1 MFTTIDHFKAAWTKE
16 SGNTRKFMEA
26 LTDDSLRQAVVDDH
40 RTLGRMAWH
49 IAQCIPEMGNQTGLN
64 VKGPAEKAPVPDTA
78 LKIREAYDEAA
89 SSLLDEVTIKWRDE
103 TLQKT
108 DELYGETWKRGL
120 TLRILIDHEIH
131 HRGQMTVLMRQA
143 GLKVPGIYG
152 PAKEEWEKYGMKE
165 PAI

>member
-1 MFTTIDHFKAAWTKE
+1 MFTTIDHFKTAWTKE
-16 SGNTRKFMEA
+16 SGNTRKLMEA
-26 LTDDSLRQAVVDDH
+26 LTDDSLHQAVADDH

-49 IAQCIPEMGNQTGLN
+49 IAQSIPEMGNRAGLN
-64 VKGPAEKAPVPDTA
+64 VKGPTEDASVPDTA
-78 LKIREAYDEAA
+78 KKIRGAYDEAA
-89 SSLLDEVTIKWRDE
+89 SSILDEVTNKWGDD

-108 DELYGETWKRGL
+108 DEMYGETWKRGL

-152 PAKEEWEKYGMKE
+152 PAKEEWDQFGMKE
-165 PAI
+165 PKV

>member
-1 MFTTIDHFKAAWTKE
+1 MFTTIEYFKTAWAKE
-16 SGNTRKFMEA
+16 SANTRKFMEA
-26 LTDDSLRQAVVDDH
+26 LTDASLRQAVADDH

-49 IAQCIPEMGNQTGLN
+49 IAQSIPEMGNRTGLN
-64 VKGPAEKAPVPDTA
+64 VKGPAENSPVPDTA
-78 LKIREAYDEAA
+78 KKIKDAYDEAA
-89 SSLLDEVTIKWRDE
+89 SSLLGEVANKWDDD

-108 DELYGETWKRGL
+108 DEMYGETWKRGL

-152 PAKEEWEKYGMKE
+152 PAKEEWDQFGMKE
-165 PAI
+165 PGV